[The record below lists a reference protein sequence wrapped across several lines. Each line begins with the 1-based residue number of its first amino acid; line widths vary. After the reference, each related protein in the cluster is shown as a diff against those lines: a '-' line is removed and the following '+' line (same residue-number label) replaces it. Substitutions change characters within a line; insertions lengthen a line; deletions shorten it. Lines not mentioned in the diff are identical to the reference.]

1 MYKYYYKVLKLLKKI
16 KKSNLYSNL
25 GTLNNEKKKLSK
37 INQDLQELLNGTNV
51 KIGDVLSSS
60 ELKGNSFFKKNLNEK
75 IEISKNREIHIDK
88 EISGY
93 VKQISKIKK
102 QQEIIEKKISDDF
115 VYKQKENELKNSQN
129 YRIKS
134 FL

>member
-1 MYKYYYKVLKLLKKI
+1 MKKKYKVLKLLKKI

-37 INQDLQELLNGTNV
+37 ISQDLQELLNGTNV

>member
-1 MYKYYYKVLKLLKKI
+1 M
-16 KKSNLYSNL
+16 

>member
-1 MYKYYYKVLKLLKKI
+1 MKKKYKVLKLLKKI

>member
-1 MYKYYYKVLKLLKKI
+1 MKKKYKVLKLLKKI

-37 INQDLQELLNGTNV
+37 INQDLQELLNETNV

>member
-1 MYKYYYKVLKLLKKI
+1 MKKKYKVLNLLKKI
-16 KKSNLYSNL
+16 KKNNLYSNL

-37 INQDLQELLNGTNV
+37 INQELQELLNETNF
-51 KIGDVLSSS
+51 KIGDILSSS

-75 IEISKNREIHIDK
+75 IEISRNRETHIDK

-93 VKQISKIKK
+93 VKQISKVKK
-102 QQEIIEKKISDDF
+102 QQEIIEKKISDDLI
-115 VYKQKENELKNSQN
+115 YKQKENELKNTQN

>member
-1 MYKYYYKVLKLLKKI
+1 MKKKYKALKLLKKI
-16 KKSNLYSNL
+16 KKNNLYSNL
-25 GTLNNEKKKLSK
+25 GTLNNERNKLSK
-37 INQDLQELLNGTNV
+37 INKELQDLLNNTNF

-60 ELKGNSFFKKNLNEK
+60 ELKDNSFFKENLNEK
-75 IEISKNREIHIDK
+75 IEISRNREIHIDK

-93 VKQISKIKK
+93 IKQISKIKK
-102 QQEIIEKKISDDF
+102 QQEIIEKKISDDL

-129 YRIKS
+129 FRIKS